1 MCSPRIMTHVYGTI
15 EKRGAPMTRRSL
27 FGAVGA
33 AALAAAVAPATASA
47 APTSEASIVDLT
59 HVLTPTFPVW
69 PGAHQFAVRTLAR
82 IGDAPI
88 LLGSVA
94 IGAPSVFY
102 KNELRYDE
110 HTGTHVDAPAH
121 ASVNGLTVEQIP
133 PRDLVVPL
141 AVVDISVRARADNDT
156 LLTRQDLLDWES
168 DHGPLPDRCMVAMNS
183 GWDGRAAQPATFTN
197 QDNTGV
203 QHTPGFDPDAVEF
216 LVRERDIVALG
227 SDTLSVDAGRSTT
240 YGAHLAALGAGK
252 YAVEALANLSQ
263 VPPSGATV
271 MVGAPTHAGGS
282 GGPCRTLAWF

>member
-15 EKRGAPMTRRSL
+15 ESRGAPIGRRSL

-33 AALAAAVAPATASA
+33 AALAAAVAPANATA
-47 APTSEASIVDLT
+47 APAPGASLVDLT
-59 HVLTPTFPVW
+59 HTLTPNFPVW
-69 PGAHQFAVRTLAR
+69 PGAQQFAMRPVAR
-82 IGDAPI
+82 IGDAPTP
-88 LLGSVA
+88 LGSLG
-94 IGAPSVFY
+94 IGAPSVFS

-133 PRDLVVPL
+133 PHDLVVPL
-141 AVVDISVRARADNDT
+141 AVVDISGRARDDSDT
-156 LLTRQDLLDWES
+156 LLTRQDILDWES
-168 DHGPLPDRCMVAMNS
+168 DHGPLPDRCLVAMNS
-183 GWDGRAAQPATFTN
+183 GWDIRAAQPATFTN
-197 QDNTGV
+197 RDVAGV

-227 SDTLSVDAGRSTT
+227 SDTLSIDAGRSTT

-252 YAVEALANLSQ
+252 YAVEALANLSRM
-263 VPPSGATV
+263 PPSGATV

-282 GGPCRTLAWF
+282 GGPCRTLGWF

>member
-1 MCSPRIMTHVYGTI
+1 MCSPRIMTHVYRTI
-15 EKRGAPMTRRSL
+15 ENRAAPMSRRSL
-27 FGAVGA
+27 LGAVGA
-33 AALAAAVAPATASA
+33 AALGAAVAPATASA
-47 APTSEASIVDLT
+47 APASNASILDLT
-59 HVLTPTFPVW
+59 HVLTPGFPVW
-69 PGAHQFAVRTLAR
+69 PGAQQFAMRPVAR
-82 IGDAPI
+82 IGDAATP
-88 LLGSVA
+88 LGSVG
-94 IGAPSVFY
+94 IGAPSVFS

-141 AVVDISVRARADNDT
+141 VVVDISLRARADNDT
-156 LLTRQDLLDWES
+156 LLTRQDVLDWES
-168 DHGPLPDRCMVAMNS
+168 DHGPLPDRCVVAMNS
-183 GWDGRAAQPATFTN
+183 GWDVRAAQPPTFTN
-197 QDNTGV
+197 QDVTGV
-203 QHTPGFDPDAVEF
+203 QHTPGFDPGAVEF

-227 SDTLSVDAGRSTT
+227 TDTLSIDAGRSTT

-271 MVGAPTHAGGS
+271 AVGAPAHAGGS